1 MAITKVELPIT
12 WSAYINRMDTYEP
25 KTSWYVSDIKRDSPD
40 YQIISYITPASPT
53 TLYGTML
60 GMDYSKA
67 QRLLQEY
74 RSSIVKVKLEKV
86 DGSLEEESLI
96 TVHNIENPVLNSYV
110 TIHQNISQY
119 IKVSPELGTK
129 EINLSN
135 DIIDQLLLN
144 GVGIAFVPEFV
155 GYDMINVKILRLVF
169 EGEWTPNIPTL
180 KSPIGGVKMDI
191 TKNIIFEWIHDGVF
205 SQSGYELRYRPKGT
219 TQWLTVNGGADQS
232 YTLPA
237 NTLTSGEYEWQ
248 VRTKMEHGGQE
259 AVSEWSTIGVFM
271 ATEAT
276 NAPIIVTPQPG
287 EVIPVQDLTI
297 EWEPVTNQI
306 QFEVELLQGGQR
318 VQHELRTSSN
328 NKVTFPGWLENNQS
342 YVLRVRVLAE
352 NQFWSD
358 WAEVNISVS
367 YTAPAKP
374 VITITPNSEDAYLE
388 IDVYNPPPTGTEPT
402 AVSQELFRRE
412 PGGPWVKI
420 ANLSPNGKFN
430 DYTVASGKVYE
441 YRAVVLADNDVTNTS
456 DNFPGYVKFNFDVI
470 AVANNPVVFVKLKED
485 PRRSFSKNFN
495 AIRKQFAG
503 RKQIVTEFGET
514 IGLDSSLGYFVQA
527 DDLYKLDEIA
537 SRQETL
543 LYRDVRGRKHYI
555 TIEQMNV
562 NDEIRLIDHYS
573 VEMTITEVYYKE
585 GVN

>member
-1 MAITKVELPIT
+1 MDVLNRPGDDYIFQYHGEPLRGSGPDRWNTYIGFDSDEILRVSELAGPNLSIALELTVTESGPYIIYLHSETQSSSSPTYRSRYAAYLSGYLEASETPREISLDNMWIFVQGEGYIQGDFSEAIRRGYKGIHVGDSITDETLTAVNVNIIVRGDFENNSPTLNNPVGGSVQNINEPIT
-12 WSAYINRMDTYEP
+12 F
-25 KTSWYVSDIKRDSPD
+25 SWNHNG
-40 YQIISYITPASPT
+40 
-53 TLYGTML
+53 TLE
-60 GMDYSKA
+60 
-67 QRLLQEY
+67 QE
-74 RSSIVKVKLEKV
+74 S
-86 DGSLEEESLI
+86 
-96 TVHNIENPVLNSYV
+96 
-110 TIHQNISQY
+110 
-119 IKVSPELGTK
+119 
-129 EINLSN
+129 
-135 DIIDQLLLN
+135 
-144 GVGIAFVPEFV
+144 F
-155 GYDMINVKILRLVF
+155 
-169 EGEWTPNIPTL
+169 
-180 KSPIGGVKMDI
+180 
-191 TKNIIFEWIHDGVF
+191 
-205 SQSGYELRYRPKGT
+205 ELRYRVKGT
-219 TQWLTVNGGADQS
+219 TTWTTVSETTNRQS

-237 NTLTSGEYEWQ
+237 NTLTINEYEWQ
-248 VRTKMEHGGQE
+248 VRTT
-259 AVSEWSTIGVFM
+259 SEYGFQSPWSEIGVFSV
-271 ATEAT
+271 AETT
-276 NAPIIVTPQPG
+276 PAPIILKPLPDEEIG
-287 EVIPVQDLTI
+287 ISDLRV
-297 EWEPVTNQI
+297 EWESPTQYQYEI
-306 QFEVELLQGGQR
+306 QLLDENDNIIWSDSKISTAKSIEVK
-318 VQHELRTSSN
+318 N
-328 NKVTFPGWLENNQS
+328 ILENNRT
-342 YVLRVRVLAE
+342 YKVRLRVNEQGGIFSPWV
-352 NQFWSD
+352 
-358 WAEVNISVS
+358 EVEFTVS
-367 YTAPAKP
+367 YTPPAKP
-374 VITITPNSEDAYLE
+374 IITITPNSEDAYLE

-412 PGGPWVKI
+412 PGGQWVKI
-420 ANLSPNGKFN
+420 ANLSPNSKFN
-430 DYTVASGKVYE
+430 DYAVASGKVYE